1 MDKHK
6 RKQVRNIPFR
16 MIIPNMITSGS
27 VFCGVSSIILTSH
40 GKLLPAAAL
49 ICFAVFFDV
58 MDGRVARSL
67 GGGSH
72 FGEELDSLADAISF
86 GVAPAFL
93 VYSAYIGPDTGIW
106 GPLAASFFA
115 LCGVLR
121 LARFNV
127 THVPAGPFQGLP
139 IPAGGLTLAA
149 MVIAGAPVTPLVA
162 ICAMCFIGALM
173 VSSVP
178 YCNAKRLNK
187 HNVNNVNKVKLYGMT
202 TFIVLCFVVLREKA
216 FLAVALMYIIS
227 GLVRFDGAAWIM
239 LDAEDE
245 RSAEDKE

>member
-1 MDKHK
+1 MRK
-6 RKQVRNIPFR
+6 RDRRIRNIPISK
-16 MIIPNMITSGS
+16 IIPNMITSGS
-27 VFCGVSSIILTSH
+27 VFCGVASLIMTYH
-40 GKLLPAAAL
+40 QHFVPAAVL

-67 GGGSH
+67 GGSSV

-93 VYSAYIGPDTGIW
+93 IYAAYIGMEGGVW
-106 GPLAASFFA
+106 GAVASSFFA

-149 MVIAGAPVTPLVA
+149 FVIAKVPLTPLAA
-162 ICAMCFIGALM
+162 IVMMFFIGGLM

-178 YCNAKRLNK
+178 YCNEKK
-187 HNVNNVNKVKLYGMT
+187 MKKDNVNRVKLYGVIG
-202 TFIVLCFVVLREKA
+202 FLLLSFAVLREKA
-216 FLAVALMYIIS
+216 FLAISLMYIFT
-227 GLVRFDGAAWIM
+227 GLAKVDV
-239 LDAEDE
+239 AEWVLEE
-245 RSAEDKE
+245 RPAEKGE

>member
-1 MDKHK
+1 MT
-6 RKQVRNIPFR
+6 QL
-16 MIIPNMITSGS
+16 SA
-27 VFCGVSSIILTSH
+27 SIL
-40 GKLLPAAAL
+40 AADFACLGEDCRRAL
-49 ICFAVFFDV
+49 AAGADMLHFDV

-187 HNVNNVNKVKLYGMT
+187 HNVNKVKLYGMT

>member
-1 MDKHK
+1 MRK
-6 RKQVRNIPFR
+6 RDRKIRNIPISK
-16 MIIPNMITSGS
+16 IIPNMITSGS
-27 VFCGVSSIILTSH
+27 VFCGVASLIMTYH
-40 GKLLPAAAL
+40 QHFVPAAVL

-67 GGGSH
+67 GGSSV

-93 VYSAYIGPDTGIW
+93 IYAAYIGIEGGVW
-106 GPLAASFFA
+106 GTVASSFFA

-127 THVPAGPFQGLP
+127 MHVPSGPFQGLP

-149 MVIAGAPVTPLVA
+149 FVIAKVPLTPLAA
-162 ICAMCFIGALM
+162 IAIMFFIGALM

-178 YCNAKRLNK
+178 YCNAKK
-187 HNVNNVNKVKLYGMT
+187 MKKDNVNKVKLYGVVG
-202 TFIVLCFVVLREKA
+202 ILLISFVVLREKA
-216 FLAVALMYIIS
+216 FLAISLLYIFTGLAKIDVAEWVLEE
-227 GLVRFDGAAWIM
+227 RP
-239 LDAEDE
+239 AEKGE
-245 RSAEDKE
+245 

>member
-1 MDKHK
+1 MRK
-6 RKQVRNIPFR
+6 RDRRIRNIPISK
-16 MIIPNMITSGS
+16 IIPNMITSGS
-27 VFCGVSSIILTSH
+27 VFCGVASLIMTYH
-40 GKLLPAAAL
+40 QHFVPAAVL

-67 GGGSH
+67 GGSSV

-93 VYSAYIGPDTGIW
+93 IYAAYIGMEGGVW
-106 GPLAASFFA
+106 GAVASSFFA

-149 MVIAGAPVTPLVA
+149 FVIAKVPLTPLAA
-162 ICAMCFIGALM
+162 IVMMFFIGGLM

-178 YCNAKRLNK
+178 YCNAKK
-187 HNVNNVNKVKLYGMT
+187 MKKDNVNRVKLYWVIG
-202 TFIVLCFVVLREKA
+202 FLLLSFAVLREKA
-216 FLAVALMYIIS
+216 FLAISLMYIFT
-227 GLVRFDGAAWIM
+227 GLAKVNVAEWI
-239 LDAEDE
+239 LEE
-245 RSAEDKE
+245 RSAEKGE

>member
-1 MDKHK
+1 MRK
-6 RKQVRNIPFR
+6 RDRRIRNIPISK
-16 MIIPNMITSGS
+16 IIPNMITSGS
-27 VFCGVSSIILTSH
+27 VFCGVASLIMTYH
-40 GKLLPAAAL
+40 QHFVPAAVL

-67 GGGSH
+67 GGSSV

-93 VYSAYIGPDTGIW
+93 IYAAYIGMEGGVW
-106 GPLAASFFA
+106 GAVASSFFA

-127 THVPAGPFQGLP
+127 MHVPSGPFQGLP

-149 MVIAGAPVTPLVA
+149 FVIAKVPLTPLAA
-162 ICAMCFIGALM
+162 IAIMFFIGALM

-178 YCNAKRLNK
+178 YCNAKK
-187 HNVNNVNKVKLYGMT
+187 MKKDNVNKVKLYGVVG
-202 TFIVLCFVVLREKA
+202 ILLLSFVVLREKA
-216 FLAVALMYIIS
+216 FLAISLLYIFTGLAKIDVAEWVLEE
-227 GLVRFDGAAWIM
+227 RP
-239 LDAEDE
+239 AEKGE
-245 RSAEDKE
+245 

>member
-1 MDKHK
+1 MRK
-6 RKQVRNIPFR
+6 RDRKIRNIPISK
-16 MIIPNMITSGS
+16 IIPNMITSGS
-27 VFCGVSSIILTSH
+27 VFCGVASLIMTYH
-40 GKLLPAAAL
+40 QHFVPAAVL

-67 GGGSH
+67 GGSSV

-93 VYSAYIGPDTGIW
+93 IYAAYIGIEGGVW
-106 GPLAASFFA
+106 GAVASSFFA

-127 THVPAGPFQGLP
+127 MHVPSGPFQGLP

-149 MVIAGAPVTPLVA
+149 FVIAKVPLTPLAA
-162 ICAMCFIGALM
+162 IAIMFFIGALM

-178 YCNAKRLNK
+178 YCNAKK
-187 HNVNNVNKVKLYGMT
+187 MKKDNVNKVKLYGVVG
-202 TFIVLCFVVLREKA
+202 ILLISFVVLREKA
-216 FLAVALMYIIS
+216 FLAISLLYIFTGLAKVDVAEWVLEE
-227 GLVRFDGAAWIM
+227 RP
-239 LDAEDE
+239 AEKGE
-245 RSAEDKE
+245 

>member
-1 MDKHK
+1 MNKDKRVK
-6 RKQVRNIPFR
+6 NIPIK

-27 VFCGVSSIILTSH
+27 VFCGVSSLILTAH
-40 GKLLPAAAL
+40 GRLVPAALL

-67 GGGSH
+67 GGGSS

-93 VYSAYIGPDTGIW
+93 IYNAYIGPESAVA
-106 GPLAASFFA
+106 GPLSASFFA

-139 IPAGGLTLAA
+139 IPAGGLTLASI
-149 MVIAGAPVTPLVA
+149 VIARIPITPMVA
-162 ICAMCFIGALM
+162 MTVMCFVGALM

-178 YCNAKRLNK
+178 YCNAKKLK
-187 HNVNNVNKVKLYGMT
+187 KNNVNMVRFYGLMT
-202 TFIVLCFVVLREKA
+202 FFILCFIVLRERA
-216 FLAVALMYIIS
+216 FLAMAVMYIIS
-227 GLVRFDGAAWIM
+227 GLVKFDGAAWIM
-239 LDAEDE
+239 LEHEGE
-245 RSAEDKE
+245 RSAREKD

>member
-1 MDKHK
+1 MRK
-6 RKQVRNIPFR
+6 RDRKIRNIPISK
-16 MIIPNMITSGS
+16 IIPNMITSGS
-27 VFCGVSSIILTSH
+27 VFCGVASLIMTYH
-40 GKLLPAAAL
+40 QHFVPAAVL

-67 GGGSH
+67 GGSSV

-93 VYSAYIGPDTGIW
+93 IYAAYIGIEGGVW
-106 GPLAASFFA
+106 GAVASSFFA

-127 THVPAGPFQGLP
+127 MHVPSGPFQGLP

-149 MVIAGAPVTPLVA
+149 FVIAKVPLTPLAA
-162 ICAMCFIGALM
+162 IAIMFFIGALM

-178 YCNAKRLNK
+178 YCNAKK
-187 HNVNNVNKVKLYGMT
+187 MKKDNVNKVKLYGVVG
-202 TFIVLCFVVLREKA
+202 IVLLSFVVLREKA
-216 FLAVALMYIIS
+216 FLAVSLLYIFT
-227 GLVRFDGAAWIM
+227 GLAKIDV
-239 LDAEDE
+239 AEWVLEE
-245 RSAEDKE
+245 RPAEKGE

>member
-1 MDKHK
+1 MRK
-6 RKQVRNIPFR
+6 RDRKIRNIPISK
-16 MIIPNMITSGS
+16 IIPNMITSGS
-27 VFCGVSSIILTSH
+27 VFCGVASLIMTYH
-40 GKLLPAAAL
+40 QHFVPAAVL

-67 GGGSH
+67 GGSSV

-93 VYSAYIGPDTGIW
+93 IYAAYIGIEGGVW
-106 GPLAASFFA
+106 GAVASSFFA

-127 THVPAGPFQGLP
+127 MHVPSGPFQGLP

-149 MVIAGAPVTPLVA
+149 FVIAKVPLTPLAA
-162 ICAMCFIGALM
+162 IAIMFFIGALM

-178 YCNAKRLNK
+178 YCNAKK
-187 HNVNNVNKVKLYGMT
+187 MKKDNVNKVKLYGVVG
-202 TFIVLCFVVLREKA
+202 ILLISFVVLREKA
-216 FLAVALMYIIS
+216 FLAVSLLYIFT
-227 GLVRFDGAAWIM
+227 GLAKIDV
-239 LDAEDE
+239 AEWVLEE
-245 RSAEDKE
+245 RPAEKGE

>member
-1 MDKHK
+1 MRK
-6 RKQVRNIPFR
+6 RDRRIRNIPISK
-16 MIIPNMITSGS
+16 IIPNMITSGS
-27 VFCGVSSIILTSH
+27 VFCGVASLIMTYH
-40 GKLLPAAAL
+40 QHFVPAAVL

-67 GGGSH
+67 GGSSV

-93 VYSAYIGPDTGIW
+93 IYAAYIGMEGGVW
-106 GPLAASFFA
+106 GAVASSFFA

-149 MVIAGAPVTPLVA
+149 FVIAKVPLTPLAA
-162 ICAMCFIGALM
+162 IVMMFFIGGLM

-178 YCNAKRLNK
+178 YCNAKK
-187 HNVNNVNKVKLYGMT
+187 MKKDNVNRVKLYGVIG
-202 TFIVLCFVVLREKA
+202 FLLLSFAVLREKA
-216 FLAVALMYIIS
+216 FLAISLMYIFT
-227 GLVRFDGAAWIM
+227 GLAKVDV
-239 LDAEDE
+239 AEWVLEE
-245 RSAEDKE
+245 RPAEKGE

>member
-1 MDKHK
+1 M
-6 RKQVRNIPFR
+6 RKVDRRVKNIPIKT
-16 MIIPNMITSGS
+16 IIPNMITSGS
-27 VFCGVSSIILTSH
+27 VFCGVSSLILAANYR
-40 GKLLPAAAL
+40 LVPAALL

-67 GGGSH
+67 GGSSA

-93 VYSAYIGPDTGIW
+93 IYTAYIGVDSGIW

-149 MVIAGAPVTPLVA
+149 IVIAGIPITPLVA
-162 ICAMCFIGALM
+162 ISAMFFVGALM

-178 YCNAKRLNK
+178 YCNAKKLK
-187 HNVNNVNKVKLYGMT
+187 KSNVNRFKLYGLMT
-202 TFIVLCFVVLREKA
+202 FFALCFIILREKA

-227 GLVRFDGAAWIM
+227 GLVKFDGAAW
-239 LDAEDE
+239 LLQDTEEEPTAHKKD
-245 RSAEDKE
+245 

>member
-1 MDKHK
+1 MRK
-6 RKQVRNIPFR
+6 RDRKIRNIPISK
-16 MIIPNMITSGS
+16 IIPNMITSGS
-27 VFCGVSSIILTSH
+27 VFCGVASLIMTYH
-40 GKLLPAAAL
+40 QHFVPAAVL

-67 GGGSH
+67 GGSSV

-93 VYSAYIGPDTGIW
+93 IYAAYIGIEGGVW
-106 GPLAASFFA
+106 GAVASSFFA

-127 THVPAGPFQGLP
+127 MHVPSGPFQGLP

-149 MVIAGAPVTPLVA
+149 FVIAKVPLTPLAA
-162 ICAMCFIGALM
+162 IAIMFFIGALM

-178 YCNAKRLNK
+178 YSNAKKLK
-187 HNVNNVNKVKLYGMT
+187 KDNVNKVKLYGVVG
-202 TFIVLCFVVLREKA
+202 ILLISFVVLREKA
-216 FLAVALMYIIS
+216 FLAISLLYIFTGLAKIDVAEWVLEE
-227 GLVRFDGAAWIM
+227 RP
-239 LDAEDE
+239 AEKGE
-245 RSAEDKE
+245 